1 MQLCSR
7 YIGNVIERNDY
18 LPLKFISVALQDI
31 LRAFRDPENVRR
43 LDEAKDSAG
52 NDMLRAM
59 QTVFPVASQIEME
72 VIEKYG
78 FPPDGD
84 GKLDS
89 YMLSFTTTIVGFFYH
104 MTFQTQRWIRFP
116 WVSRMLLLG

>member
-1 MQLCSR
+1 MPIVRMVRFGWSKVAQCIILM
-7 YIGNVIERNDY
+7 
-18 LPLKFISVALQDI
+18 PLLINADMHFWFIFSVALQDI
-31 LRAFRDPENVRR
+31 LQAFRDPENVRR
-43 LDEAKDSAG
+43 LDEARENAG

-84 GKLDS
+84 GEAVTNIFLC
-89 YMLSFTTTIVGFFYH
+89 SFNFN
-104 MTFQTQRWIRFP
+104 
-116 WVSRMLLLG
+116 

>member
-1 MQLCSR
+1 MIDKAKKLHPHM
-7 YIGNVIERNDY
+7 
-18 LPLKFISVALQDI
+18 LFISVALQDI

-43 LDEAKDSAG
+43 LDEAKENAG

-72 VIEKYG
+72 VIERYG

-84 GKLDS
+84 G
-89 YMLSFTTTIVGFFYH
+89 
-104 MTFQTQRWIRFP
+104 
-116 WVSRMLLLG
+116 

>member
-7 YIGNVIERNDY
+7 YIGNEIERNDY

-89 YMLSFTTTIVGFFYH
+89 YMLSFTT
-104 MTFQTQRWIRFP
+104 
-116 WVSRMLLLG
+116 LLK

>member
-1 MQLCSR
+1 MDET
-7 YIGNVIERNDY
+7 IDKAKTDY
-18 LPLKFISVALQDI
+18 VHMFYISVALQDI

-43 LDEAKDSAG
+43 LDEAKENAG

-72 VIEKYG
+72 VIERYG

-84 GKLDS
+84 G
-89 YMLSFTTTIVGFFYH
+89 
-104 MTFQTQRWIRFP
+104 
-116 WVSRMLLLG
+116 